1 MAVPRSYCHS
11 NGIDPLK
18 RTPAM
23 KKLRFLV
30 SLLTKNNDYQLEQAV
45 AAQRTSTDLGVETQI
60 IFADNDPITQSTQI
74 LRVIQSDPILRPD
87 AIVCEPVGGTA
98 LPQVARAATA
108 AGLGWVV
115 LNRDADYMPEL
126 RKTHAAPIFSVSSD
140 QKEVGRIQGRQFAAL
155 LPRGGTILYIQGP
168 SENAVAKERFAGM
181 QTSLPPNIHVTSL
194 RGQWTEESAQR
205 SVASWIR
212 LNSAS
217 RTPIDLIGAQNDAM
231 AMGARKAFGDV
242 QKPMERDRWMSLP
255 FTGVDGVPKTGQA
268 WVRTGSLTATVIT
281 PPTAGQALSM
291 LARAIESG
299 SKPAERSFT
308 TAESFPPIEQLSR
321 K

>member
-1 MAVPRSYCHS
+1 
-11 NGIDPLK
+11 
-18 RTPAM
+18 M

-30 SLLTKNNDYQLEQAV
+30 SLLTKNNDYQLEQAA
-45 AAQRTSTDLGVETQI
+45 AAQRISTDLGVETQI

-74 LRVIQSDPILRPD
+74 LKVIQSDPAVRPD

-98 LPQVARAATA
+98 LPQVARAAIA
-108 AGLGWVV
+108 AGLGWVI
-115 LNRDADYMPEL
+115 LNRDAEYMAEL
-126 RKTHAAPIFSVSSD
+126 RKTYAAPIFGVSSD

-168 SENAVAKERFAGM
+168 SENAVAKDRFAGM

-217 RTPIDLIGAQNDAM
+217 RTPINLIGAQNDGM
-231 AMGARKAFGDV
+231 AMGARKAFGEV
-242 QKPMERDRWMSLP
+242 QNTTERGRWSSLP
-255 FTGVDGVPKTGQA
+255 YTGVDGVPKTGQA
-268 WVRTGSLTATVIT
+268 WVRTGLLTATVIT
-281 PPTAGQALSM
+281 PPTAGQAVSM
-291 LARAIESG
+291 LVRAIESG
-299 SKPAERSFT
+299 SKPAEWSFT